1 MLLVEDRHGGRIRT
15 GRNNLALNVDASVEI
30 VRDNRVR
37 VLLSLE
43 YTPQEAGQGAQ
54 MAISETVATL
64 LEDGKPLVVSQS
76 ADPSSDRKVR
86 VEIKATIV
94 R

>member
-1 MLLVEDRHGGRIRT
+1 
-15 GRNNLALNVDASVEI
+15 
-30 VRDNRVR
+30 
-37 VLLSLE
+37 
-43 YTPQEAGQGAQ
+43 
-54 MAISETVATL
+54 MAISEAVATL

-86 VEIKATIV
+86 VELKATIV